1 MDRASKATPALGAAL
16 TAALCFAVA
25 GPAGAQHFPVE
36 RDSLANGLR
45 VLLLPDRSV
54 PSICLAV
61 AFHAGSK
68 NEHPGTTGIAHLFEH
83 MMFNG
88 SARYAPEQFDEIL
101 EPAWVPSRDVPACF
115 VGYRCKVGTFWDD

>member
-1 MDRASKATPALGAAL
+1 MLPALLECSPTPGMSHTAEEMMDSASKAAPALGAVL
-16 TAALCFAVA
+16 TAALCFAVT
-25 GPAGAQHFPVE
+25 GPAGAQRFPVE
-36 RDSLANGLR
+36 RDSLANGLT

-68 NEHPGTTGIAHLFEH
+68 NEVPGTTGIAHLFEH

-88 SARYAPEQFDEIL
+88 SARYAPKQFD
-101 EPAWVPSRDVPACF
+101 
-115 VGYRCKVGTFWDD
+115 